1 MEDGEEK
8 EVVDLLSDPRSPQA
22 MTVLVAHLVGQS
34 DLSDLATGFKL
45 DGVEFQRIF
54 KEGEATGRPCKQ
66 VLILPIGNNTNPRM
80 KAFSPLVPQ
89 GWTSTTLTFV
99 KEMDLMAS
107 RRTEASGASSSTR
120 SQNQEEAAAPKKR
133 LRYPK
138 KPKEGADK

>member
-1 MEDGEEK
+1 MTALSISAVDQARRWDVAFLIALLEEPP
-8 EVVDLLSDPRSPQA
+8 L
-22 MTVLVAHLVGQS
+22 
-34 DLSDLATGFKL
+34 
-45 DGVEFQRIF
+45 GVFSVR
-54 KEGEATGRPCKQ
+54 
-66 VLILPIGNNTNPRM
+66 GNNTNPRM

-89 GWTSTTLTFV
+89 TWASTTLTFV